1 MQKQLHKFTGESLH
15 MLLSEKCP
23 NVEFFVVRIQE
34 NTDQK
39 NLRI

>member
-15 MLLSEKCP
+15 MLLNEKCP